1 MLTTNDPDN
10 IYSTLKNFDIDK
22 QIGKGQ
28 FSCVYRAKNKI
39 DGTIVAL
46 KKVQVSDPQL
56 VLNFFLRLPLYLAL
70 LIFRPEWHCN
80 DSPGEHLSRWTD

>member
-1 MLTTNDPDN
+1 MLTSTHDTDS
-10 IYSTLKNFDIDK
+10 IYSTLKNYDIDK

-46 KKVQVSDPQL
+46 KKVQV
-56 VLNFFLRLPLYLAL
+56 
-70 LIFRPEWHCN
+70 
-80 DSPGEHLSRWTD
+80 GMK

>member
-46 KKVQVSDPQL
+46 KKVQVSEQL
-56 VLNFFLRLPLYLAL
+56 VLNFCLRLPLNL
-70 LIFRPEWHCN
+70 P
-80 DSPGEHLSRWTD
+80 STG

>member
-46 KKVQVSDPQL
+46 KKVQVSEPQL
-56 VLNFFLRLPLYLAL
+56 VLNFCLRLPLNL
-70 LIFRPEWHCN
+70 P
-80 DSPGEHLSRWTD
+80 STG

>member
-1 MLTTNDPDN
+1 MFVLQMLTSHDPDN

-46 KKVQVSDPQL
+46 KKVQVCTSAIY
-56 VLNFFLRLPLYLAL
+56 LYSIMSL
-70 LIFRPEWHCN
+70 C
-80 DSPGEHLSRWTD
+80 

>member
-46 KKVQVSDPQL
+46 KKVQVSEQL
-56 VLNFFLRLPLYLAL
+56 VLNFCLRLPLNL
-70 LIFRPEWHCN
+70 PSN
-80 DSPGEHLSRWTD
+80 G